1 MHSQARPRGFPD
13 RGQPKWSD
21 RHWEWGYDCP
31 DSSIFWDFMEK
42 VWNSYGRMDMYKHH
56 IKKKQNIKH
65 RSCSG
70 ETHFNLILLGT
81 LITAVARVRQG
92 MEPKLKGSSSW

>member
-1 MHSQARPRGFPD
+1 MHSQARREDFQIEVNLSGAIVTGNGAMIVPIPR
-13 RGQPKWSD
+13 
-21 RHWEWGYDCP
+21 
-31 DSSIFWDFMEK
+31 IFGISWK
-42 VWNSYGRMDMYKHH
+42 KYGIPTAGWTCTNT
-56 IKKKQNIKH
+56 IKKKKTSKH

-81 LITAVARVRQG
+81 LITAIARVRQG